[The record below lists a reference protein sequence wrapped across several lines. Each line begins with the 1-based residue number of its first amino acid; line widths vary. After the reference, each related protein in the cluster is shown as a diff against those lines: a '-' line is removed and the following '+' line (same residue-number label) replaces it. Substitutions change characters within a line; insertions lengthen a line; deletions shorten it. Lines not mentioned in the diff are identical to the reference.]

1 MVVIAVTYR
10 FPEERA
16 DEAAA
21 MLGELGRASRA
32 EDGCIGY
39 EVARGGGDDRATFVL
54 FEKWR
59 DQAALD
65 AHQEQEHFVR
75 LALNGIRAFMT
86 ERRAVVGTLVE

>member
-10 FPEERA
+10 FPSERA

-21 MLGELGRASRA
+21 MLAELGQASRA
-32 EDGCIGY
+32 EDGCVGY
-39 EVARGGGDDRATFVL
+39 DVMRGGGDDRSTFVL

-65 AHQEQEHFVR
+65 AHQGQEHFVR
-75 LALNGIRAFMT
+75 LGLNGIRTLMT
-86 ERRAVVGTLVE
+86 ERRAVVGALVE